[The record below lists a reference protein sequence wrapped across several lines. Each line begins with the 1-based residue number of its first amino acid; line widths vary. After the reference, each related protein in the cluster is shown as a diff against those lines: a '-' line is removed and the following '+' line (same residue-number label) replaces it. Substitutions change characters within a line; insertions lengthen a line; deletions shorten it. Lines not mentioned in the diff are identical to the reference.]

1 MRFALALL
9 AIITLNDSIATAQQP
24 EAPFGLLWGASVEE
38 IRRLGVDLREN
49 DQRDFGDSYLATKL
63 PKALAD
69 QEGTFLSFGH
79 DNKLW
84 RITAISRL
92 FDNNPHGTE
101 VKNRY
106 NDLSAVLTD
115 KYSKGSVVH
124 SLGGSIYREPRYFI
138 AGIRGGE
145 SNWFT
150 NFATPQFT
158 IQIGIIGQTADSARW
173 RIIFEHKELEK
184 NFRGSRRTKE
194 KGAL

>member
-9 AIITLNDSIATAQQP
+9 IIIFVDGPIAVAQQP
-24 EAPFGLLWGASVEE
+24 EAPFGLIWGASVEE
-38 IRRLGVDLREN
+38 IRGLGIELREN
-49 DQRDFGDSYLATKL
+49 EQRDFGASFLALKL

-84 RITAISRL
+84 RVTAVSRL
-92 FDNNPHGTE
+92 FDNNPHGIE
-101 VKNRY
+101 VRSRY
-106 NDLSAVLTD
+106 NDLSAVLAD
-115 KYSKGSVVH
+115 KYGKGSVVH
-124 SLGGSIYREPRYFI
+124 SLGDSIYREPRYFI

-145 SNWFT
+145 SRWFT
-150 NFATPQFT
+150 NFATSQLT
-158 IQIGIIGQTADSARW
+158 IQIGIIGQTTDSARW

-184 NFRGSRRTKE
+184 TFRGSRRTKE